1 MYNAAG
7 KRLNRSRS
15 AERAHARDIFLN
27 APVSHR
33 MSERD
38 LLRYRRLSV
47 TWGVILVYLE
57 ALMTA
62 SFRCRPATPCAY
74 NEL

>member
-47 TWGVILVYLE
+47 T
-57 ALMTA
+57 
-62 SFRCRPATPCAY
+62 
-74 NEL
+74 